1 MNRHPDS
8 ETEKEIWENM
18 RQRLMQLTMK
28 QLKQLAKD
36 EQITLGYSSS
46 RKDSLVGEIIAQRR
60 HRAQERDVD
69 PSIHPWREWHNI
81 IPKKQQRR

>member
-1 MNRHPDS
+1 MNRHPDP

-36 EQITLGYSSS
+36 E
-46 RKDSLVGEIIAQRR
+46 
-60 HRAQERDVD
+60 
-69 PSIHPWREWHNI
+69 
-81 IPKKQQRR
+81 

>member
-1 MNRHPDS
+1 MNRHPDP

-36 EQITLGYSSS
+36 EQITLGYSAS

-60 HRAQERDVD
+60 HRAQERVLD
-69 PSIHPWREWHNI
+69 PNVHPWHEWHNI
-81 IPKKQQRR
+81 IPKR